1 LSAAFCVA
9 APCCLTRLIGFD
21 DVASLFPN
29 AALAS
34 GAIKLKLL
42 VFCLVPRL
50 YLGPRLTSRTPD
62 FTCRC
67 PHLTKLTSLA
77 AVTGTARPQRQLFSC
92 LQARPAQRPRLA
104 GPHRLPV
111 PRQDLPS
118 PIVWQQG
125 ALGLVIL
132 QPCLGTHQG
141 TGAHHLSLFQTVLLK
156 HRAVEPMPV
165 LAAAAAG
172 TARCRRCALCL
183 PAFQTVQV
191 AYKKAHPPAPLLQ
204 TTIMQQQQQQPARP
218 GGQAA
223 QPGQASVPMAMPM
236 PFPMI
241 QNINTLSELRWAAT
255 GA

>member
-1 LSAAFCVA
+1 
-9 APCCLTRLIGFD
+9 
-21 DVASLFPN
+21 
-29 AALAS
+29 
-34 GAIKLKLL
+34 
-42 VFCLVPRL
+42 
-50 YLGPRLTSRTPD
+50 
-62 FTCRC
+62 
-67 PHLTKLTSLA
+67 
-77 AVTGTARPQRQLFSC
+77 
-92 LQARPAQRPRLA
+92 
-104 GPHRLPV
+104 
-111 PRQDLPS
+111 
-118 PIVWQQG
+118 
-125 ALGLVIL
+125 
-132 QPCLGTHQG
+132 
-141 TGAHHLSLFQTVLLK
+141 
-156 HRAVEPMPV
+156 MPV

-204 TTIMQQQQQQPARP
+204 TTIMQQQQPARP